1 MVELRRRRPPPA
13 PPPPPPPA
21 STAVEAPPPPPPPP
35 PKKVIT
41 LKGVQMKSATKIDMP
56 GDIEYTSGSA
66 KIVMND
72 KSKKVLKQL
81 ATIMKDNAEITK
93 LRIEGNTDNAGED
106 KGFDNVKLS
115 QQRAQSIADYLTKNG
130 VDASRLVV
138 VGYGS
143 SHPLAPNDTKDHMA
157 LNRYTDFVVQ
167 EFNGEAVEDSGP
179 PAGAVSAAAAA
190 PAAGCQGRGQGARGQ
205 EGQGRSGHRRG
216 PPRPPAPQ
224 QVVGRQSRRA
234 GLQGGRPVLFVR
246 RSDAIQRER
255 SPAPPSAL
263 GSSRGAALARTT
275 KHRLGMRP
283 ALLERER
290 HVARSTDAAAA
301 PRPRQRRSRWER
313 ASIALLD
320 QEP

>member
-1 MVELRRRRPPPA
+1 MRIHKVFLPLLAMTAIGFAGAATVGCHAEA
-13 PPPPPPPA
+13 DAKIGGATPPPPP
-21 STAVEAPPPPPPPP
+21 EPPPPPPP

-72 KSKKVLKQL
+72 KSKKVLGQL
-81 ATIMKDNAEITK
+81 STIMKDNAELTK

-130 VDASRLVV
+130 IDTNRLVV

-143 SHPLAPNDTKDHMA
+143 THPLAPNDTKEHMA

-167 EFNGEAVEDSGP
+167 EFNGEAVEDTAP

-190 PAAGCQGRGQGARGQ
+190 PAGSASA
-205 EGQGRSGHRRG
+205 SKDM
-216 PPRPPAPQ
+216 AK
-224 QVVGRQSRRA
+224 
-234 GLQGGRPVLFVR
+234 
-246 RSDAIQRER
+246 
-255 SPAPPSAL
+255 APP
-263 GSSRGAALARTT
+263 
-275 KHRLGMRP
+275 KKDKP
-283 ALLERER
+283 A
-290 HVARSTDAAAA
+290 TAA
-301 PRPRQRRSRWER
+301 PA
-313 ASIALLD
+313 ASH
-320 QEP
+320 

>member
-1 MVELRRRRPPPA
+1 MRIHKVFLPLLAVTAIGFAGAATVGCHAEADAKIGGATPPPPPPA

-72 KSKKVLKQL
+72 KSTKVLKQL
-81 ATIMKDNAEITK
+81 TTILKDNTEITK

-130 VDASRLVV
+130 VDANRLVV

-167 EFNGEAVEDSGP
+167 EFNGEAVEDAPP

-190 PAAGCQGRGQGARGQ
+190 PAAATKDTAKAPASKKDKAAPAASGA
-205 EGQGRSGHRRG
+205 
-216 PPRPPAPQ
+216 P
-224 QVVGRQSRRA
+224 
-234 GLQGGRPVLFVR
+234 
-246 RSDAIQRER
+246 
-255 SPAPPSAL
+255 
-263 GSSRGAALARTT
+263 
-275 KHRLGMRP
+275 
-283 ALLERER
+283 
-290 HVARSTDAAAA
+290 AAAA
-301 PRPRQRRSRWER
+301 P
-313 ASIALLD
+313 ASSSKPAGAA
-320 QEP
+320 PAAAAPASSK